1 MAKSSAERQ
10 REYRA
15 RRPFAGPD
23 GNGER
28 RLNTWV
34 ATGAAQA
41 LRRLAQHHGISQR
54 EMLERLILDADD
66 RIVKA
71 LDPDSAAWAEYFG
84 VTA

>member
-1 MAKSSAERQ
+1 MAKTAAERQ

-23 GNGER
+23 DNGER
-28 RLNTWV
+28 RLSTWV

-54 EMLERLILDADD
+54 EMLERLILDADN